1 MRIEKNRFFL
11 FLVVLGMLLCFQG
24 CASLT
29 MPPMLKAAK
38 QGNLEAVKQL
48 LDQGEDPDVAAKNG
62 VTPLFAAAGNG
73 DTAILEAL
81 IRHGANVNAA
91 VFSTFVYEGET
102 VAQGCTPLMA
112 ALAGNHS
119 KTVDLLLKNGADVG
133 LADINGSGPMIIAAS
148 RCTPVLVEKLI
159 ANGADVNAATTETF
173 EYQGDPVFSGSTPL
187 MAALAVK
194 RYENA
199 AILMEHG
206 ADVKAV
212 NSSGVDALI
221 IAAANAS
228 QDMVNALLEK
238 GALPTAKVNQDFT
251 IKGQPVVKGA
261 TALLA
266 AADTGE
272 AEIIN
277 ALIHAGAEVD
287 DPTENGVTP
296 LMVAG
301 AKGHIEAAKV
311 LVFYGADVNARTTAT
326 FPVGKDIVPKGT
338 SPLSMAALGGNS
350 RLVQYLISRCADVNS
365 RDDEI
370 GMDPLF
376 LAATMGHLEAVKV
389 LIENGADVFAEN
401 KVGTAHSTA
410 YIGGHMEIVRCIN
423 EARKEKKNRP

>member
-73 DTAILEAL
+73 DTVMLEAL
-81 IRHGANVNAA
+81 MAHGANVNAA

-102 VAQGCTPLMA
+102 VAQGC
-112 ALAGNHS
+112 
-119 KTVDLLLKNGADVG
+119 
-133 LADINGSGPMIIAAS
+133 
-148 RCTPVLVEKLI
+148 
-159 ANGADVNAATTETF
+159 
-173 EYQGDPVFSGSTPL
+173 TPL

-338 SPLSMAALGGNS
+338 SPLSMAAWGGNS